1 MSLRRDANFILEDQ
15 NLNPND
21 VDLRQASYVYGIA
34 NTPLFL
40 VRKLQD
46 DPAIRALG
54 TECPGEQLVDALR
67 LIAALEPASAVEA
80 ARPYAFLVALWFN
93 PNIEHLREASTIQ
106 APVHKWYA
114 YIAQVL
120 LETFSP
126 VQSQSIEVAG
136 ELRTPVISIG
146 STAATNLEIIIP

>member
-1 MSLRRDANFILEDQ
+1 M
-15 NLNPND
+15 NPND

-67 LIAALEPASAVEA
+67 LIAALEPANSVEA
-80 ARPYAFLVALWFN
+80 VRPYAFLVALWFN
-93 PNIEHLREASTIQ
+93 PKIEHLKEASNIQ
-106 APVHKWYA
+106 THVYRWYG

-126 VQSQSIEVAG
+126 VQSQTVEVAG
-136 ELRTPVISIG
+136 QLSAPLVSMG
-146 STAATNLEIIIP
+146 STAATSHELIIP